1 MSTPDRL
8 LTVSARFL
16 RRSFAFACV
25 VLLLPGS
32 PADAGSTV
40 LQFAQVSSSDTV
52 TATDHGS
59 GTTMLATTGPSN
71 GGLGESIYVQI
82 TNFLG
87 TTETNLYA
95 YETFMGVTSIGLAV
109 TDPFSGAVEQKFSG
123 TIEFTSGVN
132 GGGNNYLTAAFSAF
146 TLSPI
151 LGGPPGG
158 TAAYLNAAQPPDSLT
173 LTSQYAGFMPATGMS
188 VGFSN
193 VSPGLS
199 IAGDGSLAGFTGQNA
214 GTFSAAAIDP
224 VPEPSTL
231 FMASVAVAIGSL
243 VRWNKRRKDR
253 VQPDR

>member
-1 MSTPDRL
+1 MSTPGCQL
-8 LTVSARFL
+8 AFLARFL

-52 TATDHGS
+52 TATDNGS
-59 GTTMLATTGPSN
+59 GTTTLATTGTSN

-95 YETFMGVTSIGLAV
+95 YETFVGVTSVGAAG

-123 TIEFTSGVN
+123 TIEFTSLVN
-132 GGGNNYLTAAFSAF
+132 GGGNNYLTAAFSAL

-158 TAAYLNAAQPPDSLT
+158 AAAYLNAAQPPDSLT
-173 LTSQYAGFMPATGMS
+173 MTSQYAGLLPATGMS

-193 VSPGLS
+193 VSPALS
-199 IAGDGSLAGFTGQNA
+199 IAGDGSLAGFIAQNA
-214 GTFSAAAIDP
+214 GTFSATIDP

-231 FMASVAVAIGSL
+231 FMASVAVVIGSL

-253 VQPDR
+253 V